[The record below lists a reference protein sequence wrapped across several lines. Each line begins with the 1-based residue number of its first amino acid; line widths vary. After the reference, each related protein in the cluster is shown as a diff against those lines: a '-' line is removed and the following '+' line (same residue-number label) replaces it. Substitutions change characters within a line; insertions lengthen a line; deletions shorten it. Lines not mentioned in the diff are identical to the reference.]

1 MNGTIIRQLHGR
13 CLELT
18 IDNPAHDNA
27 MSDDMARELADLL
40 DAAAD
45 EADLVVLRGA
55 GADFCSGRMS
65 MGKRSGTQPQALDRR
80 RKTEV
85 IFRCYDAFRATP
97 VPVIGV
103 VRGRAH
109 GFGCAIAGLCDITL
123 AASTASF
130 QIPEMAH
137 NILPTMVMSAL
148 IDRMPAKELAYLV
161 YSTREI
167 DAAAARAYGLV
178 SEVVPDAGLDAAFE
192 ALRTRDAEHAA
203 AGAMRRQG
211 ISALG
216 AGHEHPWRGGLR
228 PEPARDRQLF
238 ERNAQAERLTKP
250 GRTMSNN
257 DTPFDFDKFR
267 LRRFVEK
274 LIDAGEVAIH
284 EDPVS
289 LADLSARIDETPK
302 ASLFRQVG
310 QEKFEMIAAVSGS
323 RKRLAMAFGVEE
335 SELIAEYTRRM
346 ANPQTV
352 RRGVVG
358 TCAGAPDR
366 PDRRR
371 HRPHEA
377 AVSPSARI

>member
-18 IDNPAHDNA
+18 IDNDAHGNA
-27 MSDDMARELADLL
+27 VSDDMARDMADML

-109 GFGCAIAGLCDITL
+109 GFGCAIAGLCDITV

-130 QIPEMAH
+130 QIPEMAL

-148 IDRMPAKELAYLV
+148 IDRVPARELAYLV

-167 DAAAARAYGLV
+167 DATAAQAYGLV
-178 SEVVPDAGLDAAFE
+178 SEVVPDAGLDAACE
-192 ALRTRDAEHAA
+192 ALKTVMLNTPRPALLGVKEYLRSAPGMAIRGAVDFAQNLHATVNSSNE
-203 AGAMRRQG
+203 MLKQKDQG
-211 ISALG
+211 
-216 AGHEHPWRGGLR
+216 
-228 PEPARDRQLF
+228 
-238 ERNAQAERLTKP
+238 NK
-250 GRTMSNN
+250 
-257 DTPFDFDKFR
+257 
-267 LRRFVEK
+267 
-274 LIDAGEVAIH
+274 
-284 EDPVS
+284 
-289 LADLSARIDETPK
+289 DE
-302 ASLFRQVG
+302 S
-310 QEKFEMIAAVSGS
+310 
-323 RKRLAMAFGVEE
+323 
-335 SELIAEYTRRM
+335 
-346 ANPQTV
+346 
-352 RRGVVG
+352 
-358 TCAGAPDR
+358 
-366 PDRRR
+366 
-371 HRPHEA
+371 
-377 AVSPSARI
+377 